1 MSIARYQAYLIP
13 VDFFPSR
20 CRGTPKSSILGAK
33 YCATGLCIIFLA
45 CIKQFSHLP
54 VHLSIMVNLHSSA
67 IYHLQM
73 YQQVFRGHVPILSLI
88 TIYSRSPHLS
98 LSTANGP
105 VSNTFPY
112 KYFILWETSAVASYN
127 RTKDAPPS
135 DSISARCCIETV
147 SGFTYLFQVSIGTI
161 TS

>member
-105 VSNTFPY
+105 FLTRFHTNTLYSGRLRPWLVTTVPKTRRQAIAFQRD
-112 KYFILWETSAVASYN
+112 AV
-127 RTKDAPPS
+127 
-135 DSISARCCIETV
+135 
-147 SGFTYLFQVSIGTI
+147 
-161 TS
+161 